1 MAPTRP
7 SRSLALL
14 LGFCAFAFAPRTAAE
29 PLDDPIELGSLDTPC
44 DASGV
49 SVVGTRAYV
58 ADGGGGLRVIDSIAI
73 PAPVPEPGALLLQ
86 IAAGATLLGVRA
98 RRRRGA

>member
-1 MAPTRP
+1 MLF
-7 SRSLALL
+7 LALL
-14 LGFCAFAFAPRTAAE
+14 LGFCIAFGFAPNALAE
-29 PLDDPIELGSLDTPC
+29 PLDAPIALGSIDTPGE
-44 DASGV
+44 AYGV
-49 SVVGTRAYV
+49 SVVGTLAYV
-58 ADGGGGLRVIDSIAI
+58 ADWDVGGLRVIDSIAI